1 MAIVMKPFLF
11 KIFFLCEDMGALDR
25 ALKLKAALVNNCRDQ
40 GLIQASFYEFARLCH
55 PQLRET
61 ATNEAATADMLI
73 VSSSGKD
80 DLPLF
85 VQNWLSGIVPQ
96 KEKIA
101 CVVFIRSDLAE
112 ATGRQFLEGWSN
124 QKGAVFFSNG
134 AVFTQHDDYRTELNH
149 VNETF
154 APAWLPRPSSVNE
167 HC

>member
-1 MAIVMKPFLF
+1 MKPFLF
-11 KIFFLCEDMGALDR
+11 KIFFLCEDMRALDR
-25 ALKLKAALVNNCRDQ
+25 ALQLKAGLVNNCRDL

-61 ATNEAATADMLI
+61 ATNEAATADML
-73 VSSSGKD
+73 VVCSSGKD

-101 CVVFIRSDLAE
+101 CIVFIRSDFAE
-112 ATGRQFLEGWSN
+112 ATGRQFLEGWSD

-134 AVFTQHDDYRTELNH
+134 AVFPQHDGYRTELNH

-154 APAWLPRPSSVNE
+154 APAWLPQPSSVNE
-167 HC
+167 RC